1 MITDGIRR
9 LVACWL
15 WFVYIER
22 KMDDNNRSKIRF
34 RGRGKDQPV
43 EEDAS
48 STVKLAHRGVVSEAE
63 TELLGRCRFPS
74 WNPTQ
79 TLRIS

>member
-1 MITDGIRR
+1 
-9 LVACWL
+9 
-15 WFVYIER
+15 
-22 KMDDNNRSKIRF
+22 MDDDNRLKIRF
-34 RGRGKDQPV
+34 RGRRKDQPV

-48 STVKLAHRGVVSEAE
+48 STVKLAHRGVVPEAE
-63 TELLGRCRFPS
+63 TELLGRCRFLS